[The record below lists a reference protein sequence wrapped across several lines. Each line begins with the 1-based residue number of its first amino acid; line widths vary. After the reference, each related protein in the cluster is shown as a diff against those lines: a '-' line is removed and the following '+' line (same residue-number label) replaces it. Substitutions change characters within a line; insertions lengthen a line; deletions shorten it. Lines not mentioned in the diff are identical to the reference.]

1 MKKNVNVVENV
12 VENVAKG
19 TVENTSDSLKAKAEA
34 LINEAKRLKDEA
46 KKAAKEAKEAA
57 KKAKALTSRPIRAFY
72 FEVRVNNE
80 FVAKSDVHYCAE
92 KVAIDTLT
100 ELRANEASEIPEY
113 TIYKVMKDDTCNA
126 TLVEKLR
133 LNDDKQIVIE

>member
-1 MKKNVNVVENV
+1 MKKNVNAAKNAAKNAVEN
-12 VENVAKG
+12 A
-19 TVENTSDSLKAKAEA
+19 VENTSDSLKAKAEA

-92 KVAIDTLT
+92 KVAIDALI
-100 ELRANEASEIPEY
+100 ELRADEASEIPEY
-113 TIYKVMKDDTCNA
+113 TVYKVMKDDTSNA